1 MKRLLIL
8 RTVTTEEYAEEL
20 VRLASADNF
29 RDVAGTGA
37 GYPTADGGTVR
48 RGVFFRANELRLTQE
63 DAASIAALGV
73 TGVLDLRSRHEID
86 THPDAEIPGATWSH
100 VDVLGIPM
108 DEMASLPSHDAAVAM
123 MERVYRGFVE
133 DAPTRAA
140 LGRVL
145 TTLAGDG
152 VHLFHC
158 SAGKDRTGWT
168 AALLL
173 HLAGVAD
180 DVIEADYLLTNE
192 YAATSRAA
200 VLEQIVEHLGPDKA
214 AVYEPVLVADADYL
228 ATSYASVERLYG
240 DRATYLRDGLGLS
253 DDVLDAL
260 RAKLRR

>member
-1 MKRLLIL
+1 MLTLHG
-8 RTVTTEEYAEEL
+8 VTTQEHPEEL

-29 RDVAGTGA
+29 RDVAGPGA
-37 GYPTADGGTVR
+37 GYPTATGGVVR
-48 RGVFFRANELRLTQE
+48 RGVLFRANELRLTHE

-73 TGVLDLRSRHEID
+73 TTVLDLRSQHEID
-86 THPDAEIPGATWSH
+86 QHPDFEIPGTTWTH

-108 DEMASLPSHDAAVAM
+108 EEMANLPSREAAVAM

-133 DAPTRAA
+133 DEATRAA

-145 TTLAGDG
+145 THLAGDG

-180 DVIEADYLLTNE
+180 DVIEDDYLLTNA
-192 YAATSRAA
+192 YAESSRAG
-200 VLEQIVEHLGPDKA
+200 VLAQIVEHLGEDKA
-214 AVYEPVLVADADYL
+214 AVYEPVLVADAAYL
-228 ATSYASVERLYG
+228 RTSYACVEQRYG

-253 DDVLDAL
+253 EDVLATL
-260 RAKLRR
+260 RLKLLG

>member
-1 MKRLLIL
+1 M
-8 RTVTTEEYAEEL
+8 TTEEYAEEL

-37 GYPTADGGTVR
+37 GHPTADGGHVR
-48 RGVFFRANELRLTQE
+48 RGVFFRANELRLTHE

-73 TGVLDLRSRHEID
+73 TAVLDLRSRHEIEA
-86 THPDAEIPGATWSH
+86 HPDAEIPGTTWSH

-108 DEMASLPSHDAAVAM
+108 DEMADLPDRGAAVAM

-133 DAPTRAA
+133 DPATREA

-145 TTLAGDG
+145 TILAGDG

-158 SAGKDRTGWT
+158 TAGKDRTGWT

-180 DVIEADYLLTNE
+180 DVVEADYLLTNE
-192 YAATSRAA
+192 YAGSSRAA
-200 VLEQIVEHLGPDKA
+200 VLAQIVEHLGPDKA
-214 AVYEPVLVADADYL
+214 DVYEPVLVADADYL
-228 ATSYASVERLYG
+228 ATAYAAVERVYG
-240 DRATYLRDGLGLS
+240 DRATYLRVGLGLS
-253 DDVLDAL
+253 DETLDAL
-260 RAKLRR
+260 RTRLRAEPPGRRDA